1 MIVDR
6 LIDFIEALR
15 ASGVPI
21 SILESIDAT
30 SSLKYVDIS
39 QKEMVKSYLAGSLI
53 KDQSHRKVFDQ
64 LFDVYFSSGSTAE
77 NMTSAALEKEIS
89 ESFADVDD
97 DELREMIASA
107 TQSGDVEALKAM
119 VSLAVSRYAGI
130 EPGRPVGGRYYA
142 YRTYQGL
149 NMDKIQTS
157 IFDGRVSQLP
167 SDDSLGR
174 KLINREVELE
184 LAKISQLVEDEIR
197 RRMVG
202 ERGPEAVAR
211 TLRATLPQ
219 DIDFMYAGADELNE
233 IERSLEPLVRK
244 LATRL
249 ERQRRHG
256 GTGSLDYRATIRK
269 SMAYGGV
276 PIDLVYHRAF
286 PSKPELVV
294 VADIS
299 GSVASF
305 ARFTLLMLYAL
316 SGQFS
321 KVRSFVFIDEID
333 EVTEIFDKS
342 DDINEAMTQVNS
354 RAKVVWM
361 DGHSDYGRVLE
372 SFFERWGQ
380 ALNHNSTVLIL
391 GDARNN
397 YHPSRAGILANLRMK
412 VRQIHWLN
420 PEPASYWDSGDS
432 IIGEYG
438 IYCDSVNECRNLR
451 QLQSFVRRLA

>member
-15 ASGVPI
+15 AAGIPV

-30 SSLKYVDIS
+30 SSFKYVDIS
-39 QKEMVKSYLAGSLI
+39 QREMVRSYLASSLI

-64 LFDVYFSSGSTAE
+64 LFDVYFSSGSEAE
-77 NMTSAALEKEIS
+77 YLKNAALENEIS
-89 ESFADVDD
+89 ETFADLS
-97 DELREMIASA
+97 DEELTEMISSA
-107 TQSGDVEALKAM
+107 TQSQDVEALKAM
-119 VSLAVSRYAGI
+119 VALAVSRYAGI
-130 EPGRPVGGRYYA
+130 EPRRPVGGRYYA
-142 YRTYQGL
+142 YRTYQRL
-149 NMDKIQTS
+149 NMDKIQAS
-157 IFDGRVSQLP
+157 IFNGRASQLA

-174 KLINREVELE
+174 KLINREVELALE
-184 LAKISQLVEDEIR
+184 KISQLVDDEIR
-197 RRMVG
+197 RRMVN

-219 DIDFMYAGADELNE
+219 DMDFMYAGADELNE

-256 GTGSLDYRATIRK
+256 GNGSIDYRATIRK

-276 PIDLVYHRAF
+276 PIDLVYRRTF

-342 DDINEAMTQVNS
+342 DDINQAMTQVNS

-380 ALNHNSTVLIL
+380 DLNHKSTLLIL

-397 YHPSRAGILANLRMK
+397 YHPSRAGVLANIRMK
-412 VRQIHWLN
+412 VRQVHWLN

-438 IYCDSVNECRNLR
+438 TYCDSVNECRNLR